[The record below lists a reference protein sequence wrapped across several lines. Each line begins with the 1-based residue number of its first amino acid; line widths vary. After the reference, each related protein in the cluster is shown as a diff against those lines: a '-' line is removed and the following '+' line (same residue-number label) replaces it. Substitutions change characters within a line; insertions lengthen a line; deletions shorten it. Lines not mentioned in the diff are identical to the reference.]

1 MDRVIV
7 STKGNNKGMYIKLA
21 VVLLLLIPV
30 GFFMIINPG
39 GLDKMNRQYG
49 RIIEMF
55 LGILLITIP
64 IGSWFIGISLSKSFV
79 EVTQRC
85 VRGIAV
91 SDKKVNPLTPQSTV
105 LPKPSS
111 AWASTK

>member
-30 GFFMIINPG
+30 G
-39 GLDKMNRQYG
+39 
-49 RIIEMF
+49 
-55 LGILLITIP
+55 
-64 IGSWFIGISLSKSFV
+64 SWFIGIFLSKSFV